1 MSAEG
6 LRGRDRNSELFRLVS
21 LLTQLGPDL
30 NKIAAQLRVHKETV
44 RYWYKQLLLERGFS
58 LKAVPNYR
66 KLGLEWLILIASL
79 SPAFRLHAKKI
90 FAFLHEQCYVKEV
103 ERTAVEGHFMVHVA
117 VPTELAESCASLFKQ
132 LKRMGV
138 FSRLEIHRFHWVR
151 TPPMMAEHYDFRNAV
166 WAYDWRGDDKVPL
179 VPVED
184 SERATYDKVDL
195 LILRELHENPNHNL
209 WQISRRLGVGY
220 RALVW
225 HHGSHVRSMID
236 CYALNWRAAKTGGDD
251 GRKSEYLP
259 VKVLLTGADEATT
272 VSLVALMQ
280 RLPFLWFEASGGR
293 GYFAS
298 LYIPL
303 EAISGFFSRLRDL
316 EIEEPELRWYLTSQ
330 SSAEDHG
337 VSYHLFEDQCGGWR
351 LNKPA
356 VIKGFENLIVEVR
369 NS

>member
-6 LRGRDRNSELFRLVS
+6 LRGRDRNSELSRLVG
-21 LLTQLGPDL
+21 LLARLGPDL
-30 NKIAAQLRVHKETV
+30 NEIAAQLKVHKGTT
-44 RYWYKQLLLERGFS
+44 RYWYNHLLLDRGFS
-58 LKAVPNYR
+58 LRAVPNYR
-66 KLGLEWLILIASL
+66 KLGLERLILIAGL
-79 SPAFRLHAKKI
+79 SPAFRPHTKKI

-117 VPTELAESCASLFKQ
+117 VPTELAEPCASLFRQ

-138 FSRLEIHRFHWVR
+138 FSRLEVHRFSRVR
-151 TPPMMAEHYDFRNAV
+151 TPPMMGDHYDFRNAV
-166 WAYDWRGDDKVPL
+166 WTYDWRGNDKVPL

-184 SERATYDKVDL
+184 SERAAYDKVDL
-195 LILRELHENPNHNL
+195 LILRELHENPNRKL

-220 RALVW
+220 RYLVW
-225 HHGSHVRSMID
+225 HHGSHVRSLID
-236 CYALNWRAAKTGGDD
+236 CYALDWRSAKTGGDD

-259 VKVLLTGADEATT
+259 VKVVLTGAHEGTT
-272 VSLVALMQ
+272 ISLVALMQ

-303 EAISGFFSRLRDL
+303 EAITGFFSRLRDL

-330 SSAEDHG
+330 SSAEDYG
-337 VSYHLFEDQCGGWR
+337 VSYHLFEDPCRGWR

-356 VIKGFENLIVEVR
+356 VIKSFENLIVEVR